1 MMTLPMTMIDALQR
15 SDQITVGREFWRV
28 ARFKRFATCFNPLP
42 PGTGG
47 KNYAEAEFLHILR
60 GKLHILASF
69 ATCSNP
75 RSLAGTF
82 ELPLANCQ
90 AWEHLGEWHSKEL
103 ERPWRSRRQRF
114 YRVRKGS
121 RKFTRSR
128 KIIQDFRTVIFRGL
142 VNICSLNS

>member
-1 MMTLPMTMIDALQR
+1 MMTFPMTMIDALQR

-47 KNYAEAEFLHILR
+47 ENYAEAEFLHILR

-69 ATCSNP
+69 AACSNP

-90 AWEHLGEWHSKEL
+90 AWEHLGEWHFKEL
-103 ERPWRSRRQRF
+103 QTGHKGLEGRGGKDSIRLERVKKVYKKQKKSF
-114 YRVRKGS
+114 
-121 RKFTRSR
+121 
-128 KIIQDFRTVIFRGL
+128 KISEL
-142 VNICSLNS
+142 